1 MKLAFI
7 PGELFLNRIED
18 GSYLLILKG
27 HEIFR
32 TRSRRSAITKFN
44 EMRAEMERAFPA
56 QELTAQGKAE
66 ILIQTIGDALVGHN
80 SLGGRKKKKTT
91 AGSTRTFGG

>member
-18 GSYLLILKG
+18 GSYVVLLQG
-27 HEIFR
+27 REIFR
-32 TRSRRSAITKFN
+32 TRSQRSAITKFN
-44 EMRAEMERAFPA
+44 EVRTEIERDFPA
-56 QELTAQGKAE
+56 QELTPEGKAE
-66 ILIQTIGDALVGHN
+66 ILKQDIGDSLVGHN
-80 SLGGRKKKKTT
+80 SLGGRKKKST

>member
-32 TRSRRSAITKFN
+32 TRSQRSAITKFN
-44 EMRAEMERAFPA
+44 EMRAEMEKSFPA
-56 QELTAQGKAE
+56 RELTPQGKAE
-66 ILIQTIGDALVGHN
+66 ILKQTIGDSLVGHN
-80 SLGGRKKKKTT
+80 SLGGRKKKTT

>member
-18 GSYLLILKG
+18 GSYVVMLQG
-27 HEIFR
+27 REIFR
-32 TRSRRSAITKFN
+32 TRSQRSAITKFN
-44 EMRAEMERAFPA
+44 EVRTELETNYPA
-56 QELTAQGKAE
+56 QELTPEGKAE
-66 ILIQTIGDALVGHN
+66 ILKQDIGDALVGHN
-80 SLGGRKKKKTT
+80 SLGGRKKKTT

>member
-18 GSYLLILKG
+18 GSYSLILKG

-32 TRSRRSAITKFN
+32 TRSRRSAIAKFN
-44 EMRAEMERAFPA
+44 EMRAEMESAFPA
-56 QELTAQGKAE
+56 QDLSPQGKAE
-66 ILIQTIGDALVGHN
+66 ILRQSIGDSLVGHN